1 MRFHYDNSA
10 HNPRNPSSPPRRVS
24 SGNRSSD
31 EMGHLWLQVLPRGE
45 GDQRAVL
52 QEALMRHRLENDP
65 ASASAHFN
73 LGVLLL
79 GRKGAAGAI
88 GHLRNAVRL
97 EPAQPMAWNDLG
109 AALQAEGKVEEA
121 LEQFRRALRIDP
133 DYGNAR
139 FNLANGLAAQG
150 KLEESAAN
158 FRQVIAAE
166 PEDSAARERLASIL
180 IQSGDAAALKA
191 DPPSEA
197 ARRNLEAAPA
207 RPGQVKVNPTDGRR
221 YVWIPPGTFAM
232 GCSPGDYECFGDE
245 KPVHQVTITKG
256 YWMGQTPVTVGA
268 WKQYRAA
275 SAKPAPPAGSDDS
288 MPVVSVK
295 WGEARDFCGWAGNRL
310 PTEAEWEYAAR
321 AGNTSARYGSLDAVA
336 WYGDNSGKQRI
347 DSTEIWR
354 KDQANYARRLSENG
368 NGPHRVG
375 QKAPNAWN
383 LYDMLGNVWQWTAD
397 WYDAGDYG
405 RGESRDP
412 MGPSSGQYRILRG
425 GSWYY
430 VPRGV
435 RVSGRLR
442 IEPQLRFNDFGFRC
456 AGE

>member
-232 GCSPGDYECFGDE
+232 GCSPGDG
-245 KPVHQVTITKG
+245 
-256 YWMGQTPVTVGA
+256 GQSIADRSGVGI
-268 WKQYRAA
+268 
-275 SAKPAPPAGSDDS
+275 
-288 MPVVSVK
+288 
-295 WGEARDFCGWAGNRL
+295 CGACW
-310 PTEAEWEYAAR
+310 
-321 AGNTSARYGSLDAVA
+321 
-336 WYGDNSGKQRI
+336 
-347 DSTEIWR
+347 
-354 KDQANYARRLSENG
+354 
-368 NGPHRVG
+368 
-375 QKAPNAWN
+375 
-383 LYDMLGNVWQWTAD
+383 
-397 WYDAGDYG
+397 
-405 RGESRDP
+405 
-412 MGPSSGQYRILRG
+412 
-425 GSWYY
+425 
-430 VPRGV
+430 
-435 RVSGRLR
+435 
-442 IEPQLRFNDFGFRC
+442 
-456 AGE
+456 